1 MSSFV
6 EKLRRMSTGNKTD
19 DSQAA
24 SPRNNVWSSTF
35 DPGRNANMKKMGSS
49 YYDKPAAGDS
59 ATVWDQH
66 LEAQKQAAPQS
77 PTSANNQVGQK
88 TIDKEDL
95 QKMMNPSNVEAA
107 MQKVDP
113 SGTGKIDFDQFMS
126 QLRSVQN

>member
-1 MSSFV
+1 MP
-6 EKLRRMSTGNKTD
+6 LLDLTCAG
-19 DSQAA
+19 
-24 SPRNNVWSSTF
+24 PRNNVWSSTF

-59 ATVWDQH
+59 TTVWDQH

-95 QKMMNPSNVEAA
+95 QKMMTPSNVEAA